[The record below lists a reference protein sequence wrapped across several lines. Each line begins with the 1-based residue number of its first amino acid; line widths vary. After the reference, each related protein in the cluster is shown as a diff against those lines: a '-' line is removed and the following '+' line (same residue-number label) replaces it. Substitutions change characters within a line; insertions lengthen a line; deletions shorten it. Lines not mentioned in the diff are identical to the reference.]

1 MPNSTLP
8 RPYRAVLVA
17 KETSDRP
24 VVVVKSVE
32 QRLAEADVHEALSD
46 LARAVPLVKNT
57 SQKRDTRDRSEP
69 KVIDTG
75 LLKVDQKISGKLPRP
90 SEEELRGGWR
100 LTEETFLRA
109 ARHPQAEI
117 VSAEKPFIVKYKDFL
132 STTEREHLL
141 ELAAGEGGRVGGWV
155 GVQGR
160 GVVRGGLGWM
170 QICQS
175 EWPKRVQQG
184 GQGQRQDEC
193 PAPLAPEGRH
203 RPCRTLSYLLLPPP
217 SPLRR
222 V

>member
-1 MPNSTLP
+1 MSLVRIANANDCSNASGCHP
-8 RPYRAVLVA
+8 RPVGPYCAVLVT

-75 LLKVDQKISGKLPRP
+75 LLQVDQKISGKLPRP

-141 ELAAGEGGRVGGWV
+141 ELAAGEEVGEMERKG
-155 GVQGR
+155 
-160 GVVRGGLGWM
+160 GGLGG
-170 QICQS
+170 C
-175 EWPKRVQQG
+175 
-184 GQGQRQDEC
+184 
-193 PAPLAPEGRH
+193 
-203 RPCRTLSYLLLPPP
+203 
-217 SPLRR
+217 
-222 V
+222 